1 MNQEL
6 KFFKAKYIVAYQDG
20 DHKIL
25 ENGYMS
31 VKGKVIKGIFK
42 ELPEGA
48 EFEDLGNAAIL
59 PGFISL
65 HTHPSEVFSIKSFIE
80 DCGNPNFYE
89 STLTGYP
96 FPSLGKRGAELQTQL
111 NLI

>member
-48 EFEDLGNAAIL
+48 EFEDL
-59 PGFISL
+59 SL
-65 HTHPSEVFSIKSFIE
+65 IHI
-80 DCGNPNFYE
+80 
-89 STLTGYP
+89 
-96 FPSLGKRGAELQTQL
+96 
-111 NLI
+111 

>member
-31 VKGKVIKGIFK
+31 VKGNVIKGIFK

-48 EFEDLGNAAIL
+48 EFED
-59 PGFISL
+59 
-65 HTHPSEVFSIKSFIE
+65 
-80 DCGNPNFYE
+80 
-89 STLTGYP
+89 
-96 FPSLGKRGAELQTQL
+96 
-111 NLI
+111 